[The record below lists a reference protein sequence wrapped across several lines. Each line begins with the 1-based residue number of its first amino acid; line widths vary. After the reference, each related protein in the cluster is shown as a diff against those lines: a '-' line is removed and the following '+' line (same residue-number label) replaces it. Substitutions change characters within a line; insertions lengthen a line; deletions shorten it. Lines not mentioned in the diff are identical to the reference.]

1 MQVDHRHKAEGR
13 WICFSKSNRCPICQ
27 RPDGKCRHR
36 GEFHHCWKGDTHTP
50 PDVAINSVVLID
62 GQHWKKIADNCG
74 FAKNSTCFV
83 PVKGFYTKQAS
94 GRQHV
99 TSVKVKPRNIASA
112 DVVLQFL
119 RQVDQALSVPDFDNA
134 HPDELKKSFDLINHV
149 HAASLKLLPIIR
161 KLAIT
166 SAAVEDLMP
175 AVEAA
180 VKDIKYQQLDVDFYR
195 RHYFGD
201 PILNGWIKS

>member
-1 MQVDHRHKAEGR
+1 MRVDHRHRTEGR

-27 RPDGKCRHR
+27 RPDGNCRHR
-36 GEFHHCWKGDTHTP
+36 GEFHHCWKGDTYTP

-74 FAKNSTCFV
+74 FAKNSACFV
-83 PVKGFYTKQAS
+83 PVNGFYSKRAS
-94 GRQHV
+94 DTIAV
-99 TSVKVKPRNIASA
+99 ACVKVKPRNIASA

-119 RQVDQALSVPDFDNA
+119 RQVDQALSVLVFDNA